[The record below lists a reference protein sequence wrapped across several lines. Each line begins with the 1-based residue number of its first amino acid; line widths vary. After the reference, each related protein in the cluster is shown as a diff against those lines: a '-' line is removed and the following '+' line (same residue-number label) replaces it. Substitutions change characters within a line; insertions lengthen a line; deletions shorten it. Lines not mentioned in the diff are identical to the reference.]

1 MSYRTA
7 DQLGKLVRQICKMDM
22 TYLSDTIDAQNTAI
36 YDFMSLAMH
45 NLAKLANQ
53 VNITDKALVTADG
66 NVSFKVAGGNV
77 MDMFQPLRLID
88 VDTGTEV
95 RRRNAYTFEDGWYWE
110 GAIDTLHVKG
120 VAGNIELHYIKY
132 PAWVASGGQVPEF
145 PPSGYYTLVYETA
158 ALIKQTKNFYEE
170 AGAMK
175 QHAMAGY
182 GPVAEASAVP
192 LTGAG
197 RPQVLDVKKA
207 RG

>member
-1 MSYRTA
+1 
-7 DQLGKLVRQICKMDM
+7 MDM
-22 TYLSDTIDAQNTAI
+22 TYLSDTLSQQDTAI

-53 VNITDKALVTADG
+53 VVVTDTLTISADG
-66 NVSFKVAGGNV
+66 DATFKVVGGNV
-77 MDMFQPLRLID
+77 MDMFQPLRL
-88 VDTGTEV
+88 VDKSAGSEV
-95 RRRNAYTFEDGWYWE
+95 RRRNSFTFPEGWYWE
-110 GAIDTLHVKG
+110 GAVDTIHVKG
-120 VAGNIELHYIKY
+120 VAGDYELHYIKY
-132 PAWVASGGQVPEF
+132 PSWISSGSQVPEF

-175 QHAMAGY
+175 QVAKESY

-192 LTGAG
+192 MTGSG
-197 RPQVLDVKKA
+197 RPQVLDITKA